1 LVAPSDILGRCLLGH
16 CEKGVRTLAP
26 NAILVNIITR
36 VHISPSEAF
45 MKSHAL
51 IVMALGVVVPG
62 LCACSVGKGV
72 GAASGFIFEYGCKK
86 SGDYCSA
93 PDVCGTAEI
102 PVAYDLKPSFFAGE
116 PINDLRQG
124 GSGSAIMSNLLT
136 IRLQRSGKEIEQ
148 NDVLTFDITSS
159 YEVARCVRGGLK
171 DDGSN
176 DWDPTNCY
184 RASDTAPGRMRIH
197 YDSKVKA
204 SLTLKATCTANLVAS
219 AVSAPVPHTN
229 YATEPN
235 PVVTDGS
242 WSSWVEFQEF
252 GTAAQ
257 VDKSPIDR
265 DPIDGRFRVELGQR
279 IYASTFYLSLVDDQ
293 IVNAAIN
300 NLPQPAANIGGT
312 LGGAPTTGSFDFDL
326 ERGQGAQFF
335 P

>member
-1 LVAPSDILGRCLLGH
+1 
-16 CEKGVRTLAP
+16 VRTLAP

-45 MKSHAL
+45 MKGHGL
-51 IVMALGVVVPG
+51 IAVALGVVVSG
-62 LCACSVGKGV
+62 LCGCSVGKGV
-72 GAASGFIFEYGCKK
+72 GAASGVIFEYGCKK

-93 PDVCGTAEI
+93 PDVCGTEQI
-102 PVAYDLKPSFFAGE
+102 PVAYDLNPSFFAGE
-116 PINDLRQG
+116 PINDLRQN

-159 YEVARCVRGGLK
+159 YEVARCVRGK
-171 DDGSN
+171 VNDDGTN
-176 DWDPTNCY
+176 DWDETNCY
-184 RASDTAPGRMRIH
+184 RASDTGPGRMRIH

-204 SLTLKATCTANLVAS
+204 ALTLKATCTANLVAS
-219 AVSAPVPHTN
+219 AISAPVPLTN
-229 YATEPN
+229 YDTEPN

-252 GTAAQ
+252 GMAAQ
-257 VDKSPIDR
+257 MDKVPMAR
-265 DPIDGRFRVELGQR
+265 DVISGKFRVDLGQR
-279 IYASTFYLSLVDDQ
+279 IHASAFYLTLVDDQ
-293 IVNAAIN
+293 IVNAAIHD
-300 NLPQPAANIGGT
+300 LPQPAVNIGGT
-312 LGGAPTTGSFDFDL
+312 LGGDPTTGSFDFDL